1 MAICQTHAARKE
13 YCAQNPS
20 IDKLTSIIKMCRIT
34 EIMIRHINT
43 VNPVQYGLNNKVI
56 HSTGV
61 SGLKGFLGSFTY
73 EPAKAPL

>member
-20 IDKLTSIIKMCRIT
+20 TNKLTSIIKMCRIT

-43 VNPVQYGLNNKVI
+43 VNPVQYGLNSKVI
-56 HSTGV
+56 LYSTEV
-61 SGLKGFLGSFTY
+61 SGLNGSSGLFT
-73 EPAKAPL
+73 